1 MSLTDL
7 TPYGRGAVAL
17 AADVV
22 AGASAV
28 VAAAVRE
35 VDVVDG
41 VAPSGRGA
49 VALEADVVAGP
60 PAVVAAAAFEAHV
73 VDNPHP
79 LWERRRGAGI

>member
-1 MSLTDL
+1 MTAL

-22 AGASAV
+22 AGSSAV

-60 PAVVAAAAFEAHV
+60 PAVVGPAALEAHV
-73 VDNPHP
+73 VDGPHP
-79 LWERRRGAGI
+79 LWERRRGAGG